1 MLRENLQNAL
11 KEAMKNHDTATVS
24 AVRLI
29 IAGQKE
35 KDVAARG
42 AGKECASDAD
52 LLSMMQGMIKQRN
65 ESIKIYTE
73 GGRPELAAKEQAEI
87 SVIERFL
94 PKQLSEAETK
104 AAIEAAIAKTGAA
117 GMKDMGKVM
126 AELKAAYAGQLDMGK
141 ASGMIKSLLGKR
153 APRYPPPPSPARA
166 ACRRGFLFSAVSGKS
181 GRPGVFLLRRF
192 RKAAAAPNG

>member
-42 AGKECASDAD
+42 AGKECASDTD

-94 PKQLSEAETK
+94 PKQLTETK

-141 ASGMIKSLLGKR
+141 ASGMIKSLLG
-153 APRYPPPPSPARA
+153 
-166 ACRRGFLFSAVSGKS
+166 
-181 GRPGVFLLRRF
+181 
-192 RKAAAAPNG
+192 

>member
-11 KEAMKNHDTATVS
+11 KEAMKAKDMTTVS

-42 AGKECASDAD
+42 AGKECATDAE

-65 ESIKIYTE
+65 ESIKIYND

-87 SVIERFL
+87 AVIERFL
-94 PKQLSEAETK
+94 PKQLSEEETK
-104 AAIEAAIAKTGAA
+104 AAIVAVIAKIGAN

-126 AELKAAYAGQLDMGK
+126 AELKTAYAGQLDMGK
-141 ASGMIKSLLGKR
+141 ASALIKTMLG
-153 APRYPPPPSPARA
+153 
-166 ACRRGFLFSAVSGKS
+166 
-181 GRPGVFLLRRF
+181 
-192 RKAAAAPNG
+192 

>member
-11 KEAMKNHDTATVS
+11 KEAMKNKDMGTVS

-35 KDVAARG
+35 KDVVARG

-52 LLSMMQGMIKQRN
+52 LLSMMQTMIKQRN
-65 ESIKIYTE
+65 ESAKIYRE
-73 GGRPELAAKEQAEI
+73 GNRPELAAKEEAEI
-87 SVIERFL
+87 AVIERFL
-94 PKQLSEAETK
+94 PKQLNEEETK
-104 AAIEAAIAKTGAA
+104 SAIAAAIAKTGAA

-141 ASGMIKSLLGKR
+141 ASGLIKSMLG
-153 APRYPPPPSPARA
+153 
-166 ACRRGFLFSAVSGKS
+166 
-181 GRPGVFLLRRF
+181 
-192 RKAAAAPNG
+192 